1 MKALCRIFYYSMHI
15 ILSKIRSNLLFFH
28 PSDEELN
35 NFVNA
40 FAAQGVPDAIKFWAV
55 IDVKKTSNYETPR
68 MHQRAMYSGH
78 KHIHCMKYQTLES
91 PNGLIL
97 HCSIGDDGRHGD
109 GYVLRKS
116 GLIPF
121 LCQHSFW

>member
-1 MKALCRIFYYSMHI
+1 MHI
-15 ILSKIRSNLLFFH
+15 ILSKIKSNLLFFY

-35 NFVNA
+35 DFANA

-55 IDVKKTSNYETPR
+55 IDVKKHQITTPI
-68 MHQRAMYSGH
+68 MHQRAIYSGH
-78 KHIHCMKYQTLES
+78 KRIHCMKYQTLES

-97 HCSIGDDGRHGD
+97 HCSVGDDGRRGD

-116 GLIPF
+116 VLIPF
-121 LCQHSFW
+121 LRQHTIVFG